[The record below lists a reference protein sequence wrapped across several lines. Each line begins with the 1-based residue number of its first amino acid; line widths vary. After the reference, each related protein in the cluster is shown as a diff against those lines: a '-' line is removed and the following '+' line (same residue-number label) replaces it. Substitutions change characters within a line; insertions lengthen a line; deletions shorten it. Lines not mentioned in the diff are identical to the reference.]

1 MRCPFSFILLL
12 QNRFWAYNPTEAVH
26 NKVRPYGLTFLFYG
40 RNTMNRACTN
50 DGCACT
56 PNASIKCTVS
66 NCAHHCKDVDNCGL
80 TAIQVGTHESHPT
93 MDQCTDCQSY
103 QKCQ

>member
-1 MRCPFSFILLL
+1 
-12 QNRFWAYNPTEAVH
+12 
-26 NKVRPYGLTFLFYG
+26 
-40 RNTMNRACTN
+40 MNRACTN

-56 PNASIKCTVS
+56 PNASIKCTVT
-66 NCAHHCKDVDNCGL
+66 NCAHHCKDVDN
-80 TAIQVGTHESHPT
+80 HESRPT

>member
-1 MRCPFSFILLL
+1 MYRP
-12 QNRFWAYNPTEAVH
+12 QAGN
-26 NKVRPYGLTFLFYG
+26 NKVRLFGLTFLFYG

-56 PNASIKCTVS
+56 PNASIKCTVT

>member
-1 MRCPFSFILLL
+1 
-12 QNRFWAYNPTEAVH
+12 
-26 NKVRPYGLTFLFYG
+26 
-40 RNTMNRACTN
+40 MNRACTN

-80 TAIQVGTHESHPT
+80 TAIQVGTHESRPT
-93 MDQCTDCQSY
+93 MDQCTDCKNLAQFTAHDAGLFTGG
-103 QKCQ
+103 Q

>member
-1 MRCPFSFILLL
+1 
-12 QNRFWAYNPTEAVH
+12 
-26 NKVRPYGLTFLFYG
+26 
-40 RNTMNRACTN
+40 MNRACTN

-80 TAIQVGTHESHPT
+80 TAIQVGTHESLSLIHISEPT
-93 MDQCTDCQSY
+93 RP
-103 QKCQ
+103 

>member
-1 MRCPFSFILLL
+1 M
-12 QNRFWAYNPTEAVH
+12 H
-26 NKVRPYGLTFLFYG
+26 
-40 RNTMNRACTN
+40 RACTN

-56 PNASIKCTVS
+56 PSAAVQCAVTTCAPRCT
-66 NCAHHCKDVDNCGL
+66 DVVDWGL

>member
-1 MRCPFSFILLL
+1 
-12 QNRFWAYNPTEAVH
+12 
-26 NKVRPYGLTFLFYG
+26 
-40 RNTMNRACTN
+40 MNRACTN
-50 DGCACT
+50 DGGACT

-66 NCAHHCKDVDNCGL
+66 
-80 TAIQVGTHESHPT
+80 AIQVGTHESRPT

>member
-1 MRCPFSFILLL
+1 
-12 QNRFWAYNPTEAVH
+12 
-26 NKVRPYGLTFLFYG
+26 
-40 RNTMNRACTN
+40 MNRACTN

-56 PNASIKCTVS
+56 PNASIKCTV
-66 NCAHHCKDVDNCGL
+66 
-80 TAIQVGTHESHPT
+80 IQVGTHESRPT

>member
-1 MRCPFSFILLL
+1 
-12 QNRFWAYNPTEAVH
+12 
-26 NKVRPYGLTFLFYG
+26 
-40 RNTMNRACTN
+40 MNRGCTN
-50 DGCACT
+50 DGCART
-56 PNASIKCTVS
+56 PNASIKCPVT
-66 NCAHHCKDVDNCGL
+66 NCAHPCKDVDNCGL